1 MQDQAGWHKR
11 SQGSAWL
18 RPGASGRRR
27 TEPDERLADVSGPS
41 SLPDGQWVK
50 GYRLT
55 GQRRRDLRLSSSA
68 YRRVVLPERSRAIPT
83 STGQPGSRLGVWWS
97 HVHPQHIGPAL
108 PHQGGHGR
116 GQPPVC
122 RCSRSAVTWATS
134 HVLNMLA
141 TVAVAP
147 SSVIRGRATST
158 DLGISGGVCATK
170 RLSTN
175 TEALGPRSVQALQI
189 P

>member
-1 MQDQAGWHKR
+1 MAQTLARLGMASTRCLR
-11 SQGSAWL
+11 SPPHRTRRAI
-18 RPGASGRRR
+18 GRRFR
-27 TEPDERLADVSGPS
+27 PEQ
-41 SLPDGQWVK
+41 LP
-50 GYRLT
+50 
-55 GQRRRDLRLSSSA
+55 RRPVGEGIPPYWAAPARSSA
-68 YRRVVLPERSRAIPT
+68 FVECVPPSRSPRAFKNDPNLNRAARITVRGVV
-83 STGQPGSRLGVWWS
+83 WS

-122 RCSRSAVTWATS
+122 RCSRSAVTWVTS